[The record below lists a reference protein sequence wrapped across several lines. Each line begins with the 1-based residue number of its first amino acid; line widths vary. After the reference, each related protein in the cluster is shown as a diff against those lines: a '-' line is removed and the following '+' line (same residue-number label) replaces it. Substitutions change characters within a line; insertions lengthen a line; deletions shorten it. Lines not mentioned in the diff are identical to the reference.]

1 MMKIIGHRGAKGLAP
16 ENTLVSF
23 RKAIEHGVDEI
34 EFDVRLTRDG
44 IAIIQ
49 HDPDLHDPAGN
60 KLSAAESSYA
70 DLLEHK
76 PDLVTLDQAMRYI
89 DRAVPVLMEIKPHVK
104 TKPIIKIIKQLET
117 DGWTTKDMLVGSFS
131 QSILLEIKTA
141 LPHLP
146 LVVNETWSG
155 VRATWRARQ
164 LNTKRLSMSHRWL
177 WSGFIK
183 VMYKR
188 GYQLAPYTLNNPVKA
203 RRWAR
208 YGLYATITDYP
219 DRFN

>member
-16 ENTLVSF
+16 ENTLISF

-34 EFDVRLTRDG
+34 EFDVRVTKDG

-60 KLSAAESSYA
+60 KLNAAESSYA
-70 DLLEHK
+70 DLLGHK

-89 DRAVPVLMEIKPHVK
+89 NRVVPVLMEIKPRVD
-104 TKPIIKIIKQLET
+104 TKPIVKIIKQLET
-117 DGWTTKDMLVGSFS
+117 DGWTAEDMLVGSFS
-131 QSILLEIKTA
+131 QSILLEIKTT

-183 VMYKR
+183 AMHRR
-188 GYQLAPYTLNNPVKA
+188 GYQLAPYTLNDPVKA